1 MDDGER
7 LYSKKIF
14 CSVHYAR
21 LTGQNN
27 QHNELSE
34 YFERKG
40 SELKKKKN
48 HVLIQVCFVIGN
60 DYIWKVGWRYN
71 THHYHSSFSG
81 IYSSSFTSVGNLGWG
96 KLLSCPFHLKMKTLF

>member
-40 SELKKKKN
+40 SELKKKKKSC
-48 HVLIQVCFVIGN
+48 V
-60 DYIWKVGWRYN
+60 D
-71 THHYHSSFSG
+71 SG
-81 IYSSSFTSVGNLGWG
+81 MFCDWE
-96 KLLSCPFHLKMKTLF
+96 

>member
-40 SELKKKKN
+40 SELKKKKKKSC
-48 HVLIQVCFVIGN
+48 V
-60 DYIWKVGWRYN
+60 D
-71 THHYHSSFSG
+71 SG
-81 IYSSSFTSVGNLGWG
+81 MFCDWE
-96 KLLSCPFHLKMKTLF
+96 